1 MHLITGFILA
11 ALAGRGK
18 KDEKTLPGMTRGPLR
33 VSHYLP
39 GRMRLRAEI
48 LRKND
53 SAKDLV
59 ETKLQALEAV
69 NDVSVSTVT
78 GSVLVSYKEK
88 ELEPGLLFAVLVRV
102 LGLEKEFEKP
112 PKPVIA
118 KELKEIATSLN
129 RFVYDKTN
137 GIVDLW
143 TVLFLLIAGQGIR
156 ELYAGGKRAIP
167 PGFTLLWWASHGLLR
182 EKGTA

>member
-11 ALAGRGK
+11 ALAGRGQ
-18 KDEKTLPGMTRGPLR
+18 KDDNTLPGMTRGPLR
-33 VSHYLP
+33 VSHSLP
-39 GRMRLRAEI
+39 GRMRLRAEV
-48 LRKND
+48 LRNNV

-69 NDVSVSTVT
+69 DAVSVNTIT

-112 PKPVIA
+112 PKPIIA
-118 KELKEIATSLN
+118 NELKEMADSLN

-182 EKGTA
+182 EKRPS